1 MAIVWT
7 NEKEVEREFKRF
19 EELYNSKSAEW
30 MCRLGE
36 QVVKYA
42 KDNGNYTDRTANL
55 RNSIG
60 YIVVQSG
67 KVIEESFTGGAS
79 PTTKGGNSSMAKEA
93 GRTYAHQLIS
103 QYSKDKTY
111 LVWVAGMEYA
121 AYVEANYDVI
131 NGSGDWVKSQ
141 AKTQMENF
149 RRWLMKQ
156 G

>member
-7 NEKEVEREFKRF
+7 NKREVEKQFKKF

-42 KDNGNYTDRTANL
+42 KEHGNYTDRTANL

-67 KVIEESFTGGAS
+67 RVIEESFTGGAS
-79 PTTKGGNSSMAKEA
+79 PTTGGGDASMAKEI
-93 GRTYAHQLIS
+93 GRAFARQKAS
-103 QYSKDKTY
+103 EYSGDKTY

>member
-7 NEKEVEREFKRF
+7 NKKELDSKFKRF
-19 EELYNSKSAEW
+19 EELYNAKSAEW

-42 KDNGNYTDRTANL
+42 KEHGNYTDRTANL

-67 KVIEESFTGGAS
+67 QVVAESFTGGAS
-79 PTTKGGNSSMAKEA
+79 PTTGGGDEAKA
-93 GRTYAHQLIS
+93 KDVGRTYARKVAS
-103 QYSKDKTY
+103 EYSRDKTY

-121 AYVEANYDVI
+121 AYVEATHDVI

-141 AKTQMENF
+141 ARTQMENF
-149 RRWLMKQ
+149 RRWLMTK